1 MVGEYPDRQPG
12 RPLWLITLAD
22 LALLLVGFFVLL
34 QATQTAGDRPLAPR
48 ALAAGLREGFGAPAT
63 ATAATAAAEIARPR
77 FPAASAALPVAAAG
91 MLDFAVGSA
100 TLPTS
105 PAALAGWA
113 RDAVRDPRVQ
123 LTVTGSVDGTPGDVD
138 PVTRSAAIL
147 ASDRARAVA
156 AAIAQ
161 VAPGRV
167 TLATS
172 PTTGRRAAIVTQAF
186 VGEPP
191 RTPS

>member
-77 FPAASAALPVAAAG
+77 FPAPPAALPVAAAG

-156 AAIAQ
+156 AAIAR

>member
-63 ATAATAAAEIARPR
+63 ATAAIAAAQIARPR
-77 FPAASAALPVAAAG
+77 FPAPAAALPVAAAG

-113 RDAVRDPRVQ
+113 SDAVRDPRVQ

-172 PTTGRRAAIVTQAF
+172 PTSGRRAAIVTQAF
-186 VGEPP
+186 AGEPP